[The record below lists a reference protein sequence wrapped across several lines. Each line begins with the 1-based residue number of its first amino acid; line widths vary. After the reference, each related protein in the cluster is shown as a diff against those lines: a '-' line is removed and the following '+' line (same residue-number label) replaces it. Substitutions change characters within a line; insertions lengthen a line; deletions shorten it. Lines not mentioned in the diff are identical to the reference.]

1 MNKRRKKR
9 IRRFRA
15 HCLRFLAGGVLCFG
29 LVWIFMVA
37 ANAFGSIENNPAA
50 KMIQNDKTS
59 TSGNELT
66 VNRKNATDSE
76 ADLLILVN
84 KDHPLPDDYQVEL
97 MSLQNGLTSVAASI
111 YEHLKEML
119 TDGSEEGLEFCVA
132 SGYRSVE
139 SQQKILDHD
148 ITALMQHG
156 MTYEEAYEEK
166 TRVVM
171 PPGYS
176 EHESGLAVDI
186 TALSNQQ
193 LDDTQEYTPENKW
206 LQQNCAKYGF
216 ILRYPRG
223 KEDITDID
231 YESWHYRYVGV
242 EAAQYIMDHN
252 LTLEEYL
259 EEK

>member
-1 MNKRRKKR
+1 MNKRKRKKL
-9 IRRFRA
+9 RRMKA
-15 HCLRFLAGGVLCFG
+15 YCMRFLAGGVLCFVLIG
-29 LVWIFMVA
+29 VFMLA
-37 ANAFGSIENNPAA
+37 ANAFQSFEA
-50 KMIQNDKTS
+50 KPTGNFDKNDKTG
-59 TSGNELT
+59 TAGHELT
-66 VNRKNATDSE
+66 VNRQKKSDSE
-76 ADLLILVN
+76 TDLLILVN

-97 MSLQNGLTSVAASI
+97 KSLQNGLTSVADSI
-111 YEHLKEML
+111 YEQLKEML

-139 SQQKILDHD
+139 SQQKILDND
-148 ITALMQHG
+148 ISALMQQG
-156 MTYEEAYEEK
+156 LTYEEAYEEK

-186 TALSNQQ
+186 TALSNQK
-193 LDDTQEYTPENKW
+193 LDDTQEETPEIKW
-206 LQQNCAKYGF
+206 LQKNCARYGF

-231 YESWHYRYVGV
+231 YESWHFRYVGI
-242 EAAQYIMDHN
+242 EAAGYIMDHN

-259 EEK
+259 EKK

>member
-9 IRRFRA
+9 IRRLRA
-15 HCLRFLAGGVLCFG
+15 HCLRFLVGGVLCFSMVG
-29 LVWIFMVA
+29 IFMLA
-37 ANAFGSIENNPAA
+37 ANAFKSMENKPAA
-50 KMIQNDKTS
+50 KVVQNDKINTG
-59 TSGNELT
+59 GNELT
-66 VNRKNATDSE
+66 VNRQNTTDSE
-76 ADLLILVN
+76 SNLLILVN

-97 MSLQNGLTSVAASI
+97 KTLQNGLTSVASSI
-111 YEHLKEML
+111 YEQLKEML

-148 ITALMQHG
+148 ISALMQQG
-156 MTYEEAYEEK
+156 LTYEEAYEEK

-186 TALSNQQ
+186 AALSNQK
-193 LDDTQEYTPENKW
+193 LDDTQEETPENKW
-206 LQQNCAKYGF
+206 LQENCARYGF
-216 ILRYPRG
+216 ILRYPKG
-223 KEDITDID
+223 KEDITGID
-231 YESWHYRYVGV
+231 YESWHFRYVGV

-259 EEK
+259 EKK